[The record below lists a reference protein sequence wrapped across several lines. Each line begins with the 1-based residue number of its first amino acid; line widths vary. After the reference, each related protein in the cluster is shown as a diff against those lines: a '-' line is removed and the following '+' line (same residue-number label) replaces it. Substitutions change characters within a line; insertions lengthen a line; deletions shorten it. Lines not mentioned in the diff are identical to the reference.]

1 MIHRMFWRSAAA
13 LAWVWLC
20 CSMGSPA
27 FAVGGY
33 HSGGASVTSDNGA
46 TVRFV
51 AGGSALVQRALAD
64 LGRGNFTGI
73 RAPWCA
79 FSVSAWLEAIGKPRL
94 PNGLASSG
102 LAYGPHVNSPRA
114 GDLPASAGRRAG
126 GGQAQPA
133 GGRAGDLTALA
144 GPASAATRRHT
155 DTQSA
160 KAISQ

>member
-46 TVRFV
+46 AVRFV

-64 LGRGNFTGI
+64 LGKGNFTGI

-79 FSVSAWLEAIGKPRL
+79 LSVSAWLEAIGKPRL

-102 LAYGPHVNSPRA
+102 LAYGPHVASPRA
-114 GDLPASAGRRAG
+114 GDLAIMKGHIGIVMEDMGSTIRIVSGNYSHKVSVAVLPRRAFI
-126 GGQAQPA
+126 AFV
-133 GGRAGDLTALA
+133 RT
-144 GPASAATRRHT
+144 
-155 DTQSA
+155 
-160 KAISQ
+160 